1 MIPPN
6 DDWGSMKVTLT
17 WSSAFKIAVAVTA
30 ANIIALPISVIG
42 IVALIGEI

>member
-6 DDWGSMKVTLT
+6 DEWGSMKVTLT
-17 WSSAFKIAVAVTA
+17 WSSALKIAIAVVI
-30 ANIIALPISVIG
+30 ANIIAVPIAVIG

>member
-6 DDWGSMKVTLT
+6 DEWGSMKVTLT
-17 WSSAFKIAVAVTA
+17 WSSAVKIAIAVAI

-42 IVALIGEI
+42 VIALIGEI

>member
-6 DDWGSMKVTLT
+6 DEWGSMKVTLT
-17 WSSAFKIAVAVTA
+17 WSSALKIAIAVAI
-30 ANIIALPISVIG
+30 ANIIAVPIAVIG